1 MTTTIPTAHPD
12 YHPGSYMTLE
22 EYRPGIVN
30 VAVSCSRGLTIDAG
44 INVTRAALI
53 DAVRALGVTV
63 IDEAAFPPVEAYNE
77 DADLCGIGTF
87 SKSSDPEALERE
99 GARYFAYAAHLR
111 ANPPVD
117 EAQVD
122 PLVAGIAEVF
132 GVDPANISNAEQRT
146 VGNRRVLRWTERM
159 VTNGNVT
166 WATRAAGTAGR
177 VEFGGDTGLSI
188 SEALKAATEEAESL
202 ARQMVAPGE
211 VQP

>member
-1 MTTTIPTAHPD
+1 MTADFNDTATGWGPHSIKALRE
-12 YHPGSYMTLE
+12 GRISL
-22 EYRPGIVN
+22 R
-30 VAVSCSRGLTIDAG
+30 VSHSPKMITAILNRADFLDA
-44 INVTRAALI
+44 IARE
-53 DAVRALGVTV
+53 LGVT
-63 IDEAAFPPVEAYNE
+63 ILDQADFPPVEPFNA

-99 GARYFAYAAHLR
+99 GIRYFAYAAHLR

-117 EAQVD
+117 EVQVD
-122 PLVAGIAEVF
+122 PLVAAIAEVF

-177 VEFGGDTGLSI
+177 VEFGGDTGLGI

-202 ARQMVAPGE
+202 ARQMVTPGE

>member
-99 GARYFAYAAHLR
+99 GTRYFAYAAHLR

-117 EAQVD
+117 EVQVGALAD
-122 PLVAGIAEVF
+122 LLRTAL
-132 GVDPANISNAEQRT
+132 GVTPETI
-146 VGNRRVLRWTERM
+146 
-159 VTNGNVT
+159 
-166 WATRAAGTAGR
+166 AAGTLQLGSSDDIARRLIATGR
-177 VEFGGDTGLSI
+177 VEVR
-188 SEALKAATEEAESL
+188 A
-202 ARQMVAPGE
+202 
-211 VQP
+211 